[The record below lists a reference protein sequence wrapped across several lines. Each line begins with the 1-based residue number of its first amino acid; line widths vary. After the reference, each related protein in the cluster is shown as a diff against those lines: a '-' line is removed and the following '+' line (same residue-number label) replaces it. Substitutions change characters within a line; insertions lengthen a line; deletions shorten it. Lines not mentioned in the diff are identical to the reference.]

1 MCVRVCVCDVIKVA
15 VQGHEVAGVDSKLGC
30 FTRIWQFSLLING
43 VFCTQGACGASV
55 IALRWRV
62 PLLLRV
68 RALRVA
74 AQRTSQLGPSPS
86 APSFHHT
93 SWCSGLAV

>member
-1 MCVRVCVCDVIKVA
+1 MCAYVWVHVHEWGACVCLRVCDVIKVA

-55 IALRWRV
+55 IALCRW
-62 PLLLRV
+62 
-68 RALRVA
+68 
-74 AQRTSQLGPSPS
+74 
-86 APSFHHT
+86 
-93 SWCSGLAV
+93 